1 MINIAGAFSHFNEL
15 LVITMRQKLKEISV
29 FDCLGDHPW
38 NGGRV
43 NYLYSSPFSEDIVSL
58 WNSRKVGVFLTLSNR
73 YIDFSKEPVE
83 ELSILNRSPLNGV
96 IVSNYSLATLI
107 RKKYPNL
114 KLMLSV
120 TYFDNLKIPFNLKQL
135 EEIYDII
142 CPRYEWVF
150 NPEFYQ
156 QAELSKYE
164 VMLNDTCKYNC
175 GLWAKHFDAIN
186 RANCS
191 GEADTARLYSIQECW
206 LTNGNPRDGWQSD
219 IEKYGD
225 ALGMDLSPN
234 QIKKALKIGY
244 RNWKISGREFS
255 KAEYVGEISE
265 FLVSLKM
272 AGAA

>member
-15 LVITMRQKLKEISV
+15 LIITMKQKLKGISV

-43 NYLYSSPFSEDIVSL
+43 NHLYSSPFSEDIVNL
-58 WNSRKVGVFLTLSNR
+58 WNSRKVGVFLTLSNH

-96 IVSNYSLATLI
+96 IVSNHSLAMLI

-120 TYFDNLKIPFNLKQL
+120 TYFDSLKIPFNLKQL
-135 EEIYDII
+135 EEMYDII

-175 GLWAKHFDAIN
+175 GLWSKHFDAIN
-186 RANCS
+186 RANYS
-191 GEADTARLYSIQECW
+191 GETDIAKLHSIQECW

-219 IEKYGD
+219 VEKYGD

-255 KAEYVGEISE
+255 KAEYIEEISE
-265 FLVSLKM
+265 FLTGLKM

>member
-15 LVITMRQKLKEISV
+15 LIITMKQKLKEISV

-43 NYLYSSPFSEDIVSL
+43 NYLYSSPFNEDVVNL

-83 ELSILNRSPLNGV
+83 ELSILNRSQLNGI
-96 IVSNYSLATLI
+96 IVSNYSLAMLI

-120 TYFDNLKIPFNLKQL
+120 TYFDSLKIPFNLKQL
-135 EEIYDII
+135 EEMYDII

-150 NPEFYQ
+150 NPGFYQ

-175 GLWAKHFDAIN
+175 SLWGKHFDTIN
-186 RANCS
+186 HANYS
-191 GEADTARLYSIQECW
+191 GETDIARLHSIQECW
-206 LTNGNPRDGWQSD
+206 LANGNPRDGWQSD

-255 KAEYVGEISE
+255 KAEYIEEISE
-265 FLVSLKM
+265 FLTSLKM